1 MKRTTTPTLTV
12 PTTHDGSVMTLA
24 IARATD
30 GDWPRIWPVWH
41 EVVAPGDTYTFP
53 TDSTSEDGRRL
64 WMPASPAQTWIATDA
79 EAPDL
84 VLGTYL
90 LKPNQTG
97 PGSHVANAGF
107 MVGSAA
113 RGRGLGRALA
123 EHCITQARL
132 AGYLGMQFNAVVA
145 NNHRAIALWHSLGF
159 ETVGTV
165 PRAFRHPRDGLV
177 DLLVM
182 YQDL

>member
-1 MKRTTTPTLTV
+1 
-12 PTTHDGSVMTLA
+12 MTLA
-24 IARATD
+24 ITPATD
-30 GDWPRIWPVWH
+30 ADWLRIWPVWH
-41 EVVAPGDTYTFP
+41 EVVAPGDTYTFAP
-53 TDSTSEDGRRL
+53 DSSSADGQRL
-64 WMPASPAQTWIATDA
+64 WMPGPPAQTWIATDTD
-79 EAPDL
+79 EAGP

-97 PGSHVANAGF
+97 AGAHVANAGF
-107 MVGSAA
+107 MVGSVA
-113 RGRGLGRALA
+113 RGRGLGRTLA

-159 ETVGTV
+159 DTVGTV
-165 PRAFRHPRDGLV
+165 PRAFRHPSDGLV
-177 DLLVM
+177 DLHVM